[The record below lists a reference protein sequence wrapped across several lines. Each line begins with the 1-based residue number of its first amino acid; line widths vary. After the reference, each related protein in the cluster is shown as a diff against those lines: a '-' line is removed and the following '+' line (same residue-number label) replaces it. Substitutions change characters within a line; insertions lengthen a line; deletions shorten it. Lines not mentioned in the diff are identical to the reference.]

1 MATFAKR
8 LITAG
13 NMIAG
18 LSAHT
23 DEVSQRGFTQ
33 EVIGQMTALYEK
45 ALGLDDKRNA
55 LKARSREATSEAE
68 KTMSELEGLCG
79 EARQIVRMDFIEE
92 TWPEFGFRKGE
103 YARAQAGKTVGTTE
117 KIKVS

>member
-8 LITAG
+8 LITAE

-18 LSAHT
+18 LAAHT
-23 DEVSQRGFTQ
+23 DEVSQRGFTK
-33 EVIGQMTALYEK
+33 EVIGQMTALYQK
-45 ALGLDDKRNA
+45 AVGLDDKRNA

-68 KTMSELEGLCG
+68 KTMGQLEGLCG
-79 EARQIVRMDFIEE
+79 NARQIVRMDFVEE

-103 YARAQAGKTVGTTE
+103 YAGKKATE
-117 KIKVS
+117 KDKVG

>member
-18 LSAHT
+18 LTAHA
-23 DEVSQRGFTQ
+23 DEVSQRGFTK

-45 ALGLDDKRNA
+45 AVGLDDKRNA

-68 KTMSELEGLCG
+68 KTMGQLEGLCG
-79 EARQIVRMDFIEE
+79 DARQIVRMDFVEE

-103 YARAQAGKTVGTTE
+103 YASKTVGTTE
-117 KIKVS
+117 KSKVS